1 MTDLIQAQSL
11 RWLTQQLTAK
21 KRFFAYIAP
30 HQHPPASRL
39 ISSAYFRYQPAPR
52 GTRLYLARRD
62 MLW

>member
-30 HQHPPASRL
+30 HAPHVRATPQPHTEG
-39 ISSAYFRYQPAPR
+39 YF
-52 GTRLYLARRD
+52 
-62 MLW
+62 W